1 MFSDLLSTWRRSI
14 GLRLSLWYA
23 FVFTLANIG
32 LLGLAYYLLAG
43 AIGRKDQE
51 LLLFRIKEAATIYD
65 AAGRIGLQSWVRAQP
80 DSVQRNLF
88 LRTVD
93 VFGQLTVLSIPGD
106 WIAFRDVPGRPGSR
120 SQEIIRIP
128 QNAERDFVIASAVL
142 RDGTLLQVGRISDS
156 RRALLDPVKRSFFLA
171 GTATLILGVI
181 AGAFFANRAMNPIRQ
196 VVATA
201 RSIIRTGSLD
211 QRVPVRKSDD
221 ELDELV
227 RIFNDLLDK
236 NQGLIRAMRESL
248 DNVAHDLR
256 TPLSRIRATAEQ
268 ALQSPTPEATAQEAL
283 ADCVEESDRVLSML
297 NALMDIT
304 EAEAGTMRLNREQV
318 ELGHLAREVVELYE
332 YVAEEKGIAV
342 TVESLEP
349 CEVLADRVRIRQAL
363 ANLLDNALK
372 YTPGPGQVQLRV
384 RKTAREAEISV
395 QDSGMGIDEEEQKKI
410 WDRLY
415 RGDKSRSQRGLGLG
429 LSLVKAVVTAH
440 GGRVGVQSTPGKGSV
455 FHVFLPLS

>member
-1 MFSDLLSTWRRSI
+1 MFSDLLSSWRRSI

-51 LLLFRIKEAATIYD
+51 LLLFRIKEAATVYD

-80 DSVQRNLF
+80 ESVQRNLF

-93 VFGQLTVLSIPGD
+93 IFGQLTVLSIPGD

-181 AGAFFANRAMNPIRQ
+181 AGAFFANRAMSPIRQ

-201 RSIIRTGSLD
+201 RSIIKTGSLD

-268 ALQSPTPEATAQEAL
+268 ALQSSDPKASGQEAL

-304 EAEAGTMRLNREQV
+304 EAETGTMKLNRETID
-318 ELGHLAREVVELYE
+318 LGHLASEVVELYE
-332 YVAEEKGIAV
+332 YVAEEKGITV

-349 CEVLADRVRIRQAL
+349 CEVLADRIRIRQAL
-363 ANLLDNALK
+363 ANLVDNALK
-372 YTPGPGQVQLRV
+372 YASGPGKVCVRVQKSPDEV
-384 RKTAREAEISV
+384 EVSV
-395 QDSGMGIDEEEQKKI
+395 QDSGMGIDQEEQKKI

-440 GGRVGVQSTPGKGSV
+440 RGRVAVQSTPGKGSV
-455 FHVFLPLS
+455 FQIFLPLK

>member
-1 MFSDLLSTWRRSI
+1 MFSDLLSSWRRSI

-51 LLLFRIKEAATIYD
+51 LLLFRIKEAATVYD

-80 DSVQRNLF
+80 ESVQRNLF

-93 VFGQLTVLSIPGD
+93 IFGQLTVLSIPGD

-156 RRALLDPVKRSFFLA
+156 RKALLDPVKRSFFLA
-171 GTATLILGVI
+171 GTATLVLGVV

-201 RSIIRTGSLD
+201 RSIIKTGSLD

-268 ALQSPTPEATAQEAL
+268 ALQSSDPKASGQEAL

-304 EAEAGTMRLNREQV
+304 EAETGTMKLNRETID
-318 ELGHLAREVVELYE
+318 LGHLASEVVELYE
-332 YVAEEKGIAV
+332 YVAEEKGITV

-349 CEVLADRVRIRQAL
+349 CEILADRIRIRQAL

-372 YTPGPGQVQLRV
+372 YTPGPGQVQLRI
-384 RKTAREAEISV
+384 RKTVGEAEISV
-395 QDSGMGIDEEEQKKI
+395 QDSGMGIDKEEQKKI

-429 LSLVKAVVTAH
+429 LSLVKAVVRAH
-440 GGRVGVQSTPGKGSV
+440 GGRVAVQSTPGKGSV
-455 FHVFLPLS
+455 FQIFLPLK